1 MITAQLS
8 IVHTIAREEIIMH
21 YMLPKTDRIDIRI
34 TYALATRIRAYC
46 MRTSQTMTSLICRA
60 VDDYLKRRNY

>member
-1 MITAQLS
+1 
-8 IVHTIAREEIIMH
+8 MH
-21 YMLPKTDRIDIRI
+21 YMLPKTDRINIRV
-34 TYALATRIRAYC
+34 TYAVATRIRAYC

>member
-1 MITAQLS
+1 MITAQLL
-8 IVHTIAREEIIMH
+8 IVHTIARRANMH
-21 YMLPKTDRIDIRI
+21 YMLPKTDRINIRV